1 MMEETRD
8 EAMTRAIDHAKAMG
22 ANAIISARYDSND
35 ISDVM
40 QEILVFGT
48 AVVAHKVE

>member
-1 MMEETRD
+1 MEETRD

-35 ISDVM
+35 ISDIM
-40 QEILVFGT
+40 QEILLYGT
-48 AVVAHKVE
+48 AVVAQKSE